1 MTLTYHYQPAFHN
14 ILVWKINNVG
24 PKRMK
29 YPKTTLEI
37 PQACLS
43 KLVRRI
49 TYQPI
54 KPLPFYERYQNT
66 RNNILGT
73 FSMSSDTGNSPS
85 SLIWLGFTG
94 SCGLGAAPLSP
105 FSAEEFCG
113 GCGCDGGATGSELF
127 SFKFSLDLK
136 LI

>member
-24 PKRMK
+24 LKRMK
-29 YPKTTLEI
+29 YRRHASVNWGVELHI
-37 PQACLS
+37 SLSSLCLS
-43 KLVRRI
+43 
-49 TYQPI
+49 TY
-54 KPLPFYERYQNT
+54 KRYQNT

-94 SCGLGAAPLSP
+94 SWGLGAAPLSP